1 MHQWKHASVIV
12 ISMIA
17 ALLGGCVARDDVTVL
32 KLAHALDTGHSVHKG
47 MVHMAERLA
56 EYSDE
61 QMRIDIY
68 PSAQLGVER
77 ETVELLQIGSL
88 AMTKV
93 STAPLEAFVPS
104 MKVFGI
110 PYLFNDREHYFRVL
124 DSDIGKALLA
134 STEITRVR
142 GLGYYDSGSRSF
154 YTKDKP
160 VQTPADLQGMKIRVM
175 QSQTAVQM
183 VSALGGSPTPI
194 SFGELYT
201 ALQQGVVDGAENN
214 PPSFYLSGHY
224 ETAKFYSLD
233 EHTAVPDILLIS
245 SHIWSSLDEQQQA
258 WLQAAVDDSV
268 VYQRQLWQVSTEEA
282 LAAVQAAGVEVSYP
296 DKAPFQAA
304 VAEMKASFSGT
315 EIGDLID
322 AIEGMD

>member
-1 MHQWKHASVIV
+1 MHQWKHTSVIV
-12 ISMIA
+12 IWMMA
-17 ALLGGCVARDDVTVL
+17 VLVGGCVSRDDVTVL
-32 KLAHALDTGHSVHKG
+32 KLAHALDTSHSVHKA
-47 MVHMAERLA
+47 MVRMAERLA
-56 EYSDE
+56 VYSDG

-104 MKVFGI
+104 MRVFGI
-110 PYLFNDREHYFRVL
+110 PYLFNDRDHYFRVL

-154 YTKDKP
+154 YTKEKP
-160 VQTPADLQGMKIRVM
+160 IQTPADLEGMKIRVM

-245 SHIWSSLDEQQQA
+245 SHIWSSLDERQQA

-268 VYQRQLWQVSTEEA
+268 AYQRQLWQESTDEA

-296 DKAPFQAA
+296 DKAPFKAA

-315 EIGDLID
+315 EIGDLVK
-322 AIEGMD
+322 AIEEMD